1 MSLTMNTKRRTPGVL
16 FFASMLVLIWLTM
29 ITHEAVHWLT
39 GHALGH
45 DMFMQLTRAGFVHDD
60 ANPTLLETALVS
72 ISGPVFTWLLGALG
86 VWLAVSR
93 KSFLGYE
100 LIVVAFAQRFLALTV
115 GTVAGVH
122 NDEARVSLMMGL
134 PFWVLPVIV
143 SLVLFAGVVIAA
155 RATRASILTHVLS
168 YGVISIAF
176 TAIIFADGTGPGGDG
191 CGVLSDYLPDRYG
204 CAG

>member
-1 MSLTMNTKRRTPGVL
+1 MSNLIFSKRRTPGVL
-16 FFASMLVLIWLTM
+16 FFLSMLMLIWITM
-29 ITHEAVHWLT
+29 IAHEAVHWLT
-39 GHALGH
+39 GQALGY
-45 DMFMQLTRAGFVHDD
+45 DMFMQLTRAGYVADF
-60 ANPTLLETALVS
+60 ANPGPLDLALVS
-72 ISGPVFTWLLGALG
+72 ISGPVFTWSLGAVG

-115 GTVAGVH
+115 GTVAGVN
-122 NDEARVSLMMGL
+122 NDEARVSLILGL
-134 PFWVLPVIV
+134 PFWVLPTIV
-143 SLVLFAGVVIAA
+143 CLILFAGVVIAA

-191 CGVLSDYLPDRYG
+191 CGLLSGFLPDRYG
-204 CAG
+204 CAV